1 MNYQPIW
8 EVCLCVCVG
17 GGAEDTVVQRGSAQV
32 RLTIDNT
39 QH

>member
-17 GGAEDTVVQRGSAQV
+17 GGGRGQCSTE
-32 RLTIDNT
+32 RLSTGEVDN
-39 QH
+39 